1 MFLAVGLLASLAASP
16 SAQDTTPGALPDQ
29 PLFESDAL
37 VEFRVAAD
45 FNKLLKDVGDN
56 REEHPASLLYLNAAG
71 DSVNI
76 QVTLETRGL
85 FRRNKKVC
93 NFPPLMVDVRKKE
106 FDADQTKGT
115 LFENQN
121 KLKLVAHCQDK
132 KDDYEQ
138 SVLQEYLIYKTLNL
152 LTENSFR
159 ARLGRFTYID
169 SSGKRDSITK
179 YGFFIEDA
187 DLLAERMGSEI
198 FRQEGIHPLD
208 AEYSSTVLLAVFQYM
223 ILNTDWSVSGLHNVK
238 LVGPLNGTVYPVSYD
253 FDWAGIIGAPYAKP
267 DKSLGIRS
275 VRDPLF
281 IGYCRAES
289 EFAQAFAVFNRNRE
303 AVYQLH
309 RDQVGLDERKLK
321 RMLKDYDKFFET
333 INQPRRV
340 KQTIMRQCKK
350 R

>member
-1 MFLAVGLLASLAASP
+1 MFLAVGLLAVLAAPPFVQDAAP
-16 SAQDTTPGALPDQ
+16 SALPDQ
-29 PLFESDAL
+29 PLFESDEL
-37 VEFRVAAD
+37 VEFRVVAD
-45 FNKLLKDVGDN
+45 FKQLLKDIGDN
-56 REEHPASLLYLNAAG
+56 REEHEASLSYLNAAG

-76 QVTLETRGL
+76 RITLETRGL
-85 FRRNKKVC
+85 YRRNKKIC
-93 NFPPLMVDVRKKE
+93 NFPPLMVDVRKKD

-159 ARLGRFTYID
+159 ARLGRLTYID
-169 SSGKRDSITK
+169 SSGKRDSIIK

-187 DLLAERMGSEI
+187 DLVAERMGSEI

-208 AEYSSTVLLAVFQYM
+208 ADYSSTVLLAVFQYM
-223 ILNTDWSVSGLHNVK
+223 ILNTDWSVSGLHNIK
-238 LVGPLNGTVYPVSYD
+238 LVGPLNATVYPIAWD

-275 VRDPLF
+275 VRDRLF
-281 IGYCRAES
+281 IGYCRSES
-289 EFAQAFAVFNRNRE
+289 EFAQAFAVFNRNQE
-303 AVYQLH
+303 AIYQLH

-321 RMLKDYDKFFET
+321 RMLKDYDKFCET
-333 INQPRRV
+333 INQPSRL